1 MITRL
6 TAPFERRPLAK
17 RNLPYVLW
25 RFVANANRTSRALLT
40 PNRFDDTRD
49 IAHELEANGIV
60 VRPSDAFLS
69 ESGRHALSTAAADIV
84 NATRK
89 EDIQAIVTG
98 AAPPKGVKDFRIDL
112 ISRGVSAAHPLLKV
126 ALDDRLLEIVAAYL
140 GMWPSLHSIGAWLNY
155 PTPAPAASSQL
166 WHHDPEDL
174 RIIKTFIYLQPVIEE
189 NGPFTYIPGTH
200 PFGRH
205 VAIGAK
211 YKKSGVSDEQLY
223 EAFPPAMWRVCTGPA
238 NTMILADTV
247 GYHRGGK
254 PACGT
259 RLLVTFTYTSGTP
272 LVQSSMWI
280 KGIPD
285 WITFPIQRVAIQRL
299 GNSPP
304 AKAKKP
310 VRAPAG

>member
-1 MITRL
+1 VITRL

-17 RNLPYVLW
+17 PNLPYVLW
-25 RFVANANRTSRALLT
+25 RFVANAHRTSRALLT

-69 ESGRHALSTAAADIV
+69 ESGRHALANAAADIV
-84 NATRK
+84 DATRK
-89 EDIQAIVTG
+89 EDVQAIVTG
-98 AAPPKGVKDFRIDL
+98 AAPPKGVKDFRVDL
-112 ISRGVSAAHPLLKV
+112 MSRGVSAAHPLLKV
-126 ALDDRLLEIVAAYL
+126 ALDVRLLEIVAAYL

-155 PTPAPAASSQL
+155 PTPTPAASSQL

-174 RIIKTFIYLQPVIEE
+174 RIIKAFIYLQPVNEE

-211 YKKSGVSDEQLY
+211 YKKSGVSDEQLH
-223 EAFPPAMWRVCTGPA
+223 EAFPRAAWRVCTGPA

-254 PACGT
+254 PVCGT

-272 LVQSSMWI
+272 LVQSSMWL
-280 KGIPD
+280 KGAPD
-285 WITFPIQRVAIQRL
+285 WITSPIQKAAVQRL